1 MNPTFIFM
9 LTHNDVTVADARAR
23 VRELGDAGV
32 EVIGF
37 KDIGLPVEELKLLSD
52 DIRKSGRKVALE
64 VVSLDPD
71 TELESAAA
79 AVGLDV
85 DYLLG
90 GTCPEGVLPLIADT
104 RIRYFPFCGQ
114 IEGHP
119 SKLMGDANAI
129 AHDAARLTAMNGVD
143 GVDLLA
149 YRWHGGD
156 VPGMVSSVIDAARGK
171 VIAAGSI
178 DRVERVRDL
187 AKAGVSAFTVGTAA
201 FSNRFPAIGSG
212 LRAQVDSILQIG
224 LEGEFAVSKTMIENA
239 AGRIVH
245 QVRETPVVRADGL
258 FEQQGGNVFLK
269 LESLQH
275 SGSFKARGAFNT
287 LLSMDVPP
295 VGVVAASGGNHG
307 AAVAYA
313 CRKLGISAEVF
324 VPEISSPTKLDR
336 LREYGATVHVVP
348 GTFANALEACNERQE
363 QTGASSIHA
372 YDALSVVAG
381 QGTTGREISKQ
392 IGNVDTVLVAVGG
405 GGLIGGISSWFRGDV
420 KVVGVEPLSCRS
432 MAAALEAGEP
442 VDVDVGGLAADSLG
456 ARKVGNIAY
465 DAARRFVDQV
475 VTLQDADI
483 RAAQLFLW
491 NEYRVVAEPAGAA
504 ALAPLLTGA
513 YVPEAGENVC
523 VLVCGGNTDL
533 ATLSAA

>member
-1 MNPTFIFM
+1 M
-9 LTHNDVTVADARAR
+9 LTHNDVTVPDARER
-23 VRELGDAGV
+23 IREIGDADV
-32 EVIGF
+32 AVVGF
-37 KDIGLPVEELKLLSD
+37 KDVGLPVEELKRLAD
-52 DIRKSGRKVALE
+52 DIRKSGRQVALE
-64 VVSLDPD
+64 VVSLDVG

-79 AVGLDV
+79 AVALNV
-85 DYLLG
+85 DFLLG

-104 RIRYFPFCGQ
+104 EIQYYPFCGQ
-114 IEGHP
+114 IEDHP
-119 SKLMGDANAI
+119 SKLLGDAGSI
-129 AHDAARLTAMNGVD
+129 ARDAARLTAMDGVK

-149 YRWHGGD
+149 YRWQHGD
-156 VPGMVSSVIDAARGK
+156 VPAMVSSVVSAASGK

-178 DRVERVRDL
+178 DRVERIRDL
-187 AKAGVSAFTVGTAA
+187 ARAGVSAFTVGTAA
-201 FSNRFPAIGSG
+201 FSSQFSANGVG
-212 LRAQVDSILQIG
+212 LRAQVDCISQFDR
-224 LEGEFAVSKTMIENA
+224 ENEFAVSKSMIENA

-258 FEQQGGNVFLK
+258 FESRGSNVFLK

-287 LLSMDVPP
+287 LLSTEVPP
-295 VGVVAASGGNHG
+295 AGVVAASGGNHG

-313 CRKLGISAEVF
+313 CKKLGIAAEIF
-324 VPEISSPTKLDR
+324 VPEISSPTKLDL
-336 LREYGATVHVVP
+336 LRKYGATVHVVP
-348 GTFANALEACNERQE
+348 GTFANALEACNERE
-363 QTGASSIHA
+363 EETGASSIHA

-381 QGTTGREISKQ
+381 QGTTGREISNQ

-420 KVVGVEPLSCRS
+420 KVVGVEPMSCRS

-456 ARKVGNIAY
+456 ARKVGTIAY
-465 DAARRFVDQV
+465 DATRRFVDQV
-475 VTLQDADI
+475 VTLEDTDI

-513 YVPEAGENVC
+513 YVPAAGENVC

-533 ATLSAA
+533 ATLAAA